1 MKLRAAVG
9 VGVLLMCLWTTTCTR
24 QTPGNPSSDQAKQ
37 SSHAENPPPNPAP
50 APTAVEEAK
59 PQAPPQAPVA
69 AEKPSPKPPVV
80 LPAGTALTVRT
91 TNANS
96 AKSNQTRPT
105 LHAVYSQTTTSQRA
119 TAN

>member
-9 VGVLLMCLWTTTCTR
+9 VGVLLMCWWTTTCTR

-69 AEKPSPKPPVV
+69 PQPPVAVEKPTPKPPVV
-80 LPAGTALTVRT
+80 LPAGTVLTVRT
-91 TNANS
+91 TDAIS
-96 AKSNQTRPT
+96 AK
-105 LHAVYSQTTTSQRA
+105 TSQA
-119 TAN
+119 GQAFQAVTAQPV